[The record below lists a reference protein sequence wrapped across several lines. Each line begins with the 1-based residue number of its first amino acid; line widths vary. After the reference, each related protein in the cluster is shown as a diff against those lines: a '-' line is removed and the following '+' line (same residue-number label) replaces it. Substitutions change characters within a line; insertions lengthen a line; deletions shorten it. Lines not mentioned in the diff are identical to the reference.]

1 MFLGPCPCCGAQPE
15 WDALVQHAFA
25 RKALTAAFALPPTLQ
40 IHIAR
45 YLRLF
50 VSPQAPQRALTPD
63 RYATLLQALVNDITK
78 GAIEARGRTWSAPVA
93 SWAAAFEAVFSATA
107 DGRRKLP
114 LRDHSY
120 LYGVLVNMADQAEA
134 KGERATEQQRQT
146 RPLIAVEESLGRDA
160 PADNGVQLARDA
172 AEATAPAARA
182 EVPEF
187 VKEAL
192 AKLTMG
198 KRIAN
203 ARKDDAP
210 QAEEHPLVGKLAR
223 VAKGKWKGRTGTVE
237 RVVATDVVKVDDRM
251 EITETVALRIEFAS
265 NGTQVITFK
274 KSELEL

>member
-1 MFLGPCPCCGAQPE
+1 MRLPCPTCGAVHE
-15 WDALVQHAFA
+15 WDSVVQHDYA
-25 RKALTAAFALPPTLQ
+25 RKALAAAFALPPALQ
-40 IHIAR
+40 VHIAR

-50 VSPQAPQRALTPD
+50 ASPHAPQRALTPD
-63 RYATLLQALVNDITK
+63 RYATLLQAVVADINK

-93 SWAAAFEAVFSATA
+93 RWAGAFEAVFAATA

-134 KGERATEQQRQT
+134 KGERATEQQRQS
-146 RPLIAVEESLGRDA
+146 RPLVAVEESFGADA
-160 PADNGVQLARDA
+160 PADDGVQLKPDA

-192 AKLTMG
+192 SKLTMG
-198 KRIAN
+198 KRMAN

-210 QAEEHPLVGKLAR
+210 QAEEHPLIGKLAR
-223 VAKGKWKGRTGTVE
+223 VIKGKWKGRTGTVE
-237 RVVATDVVKVDDRM
+237 RVTATDVVKVDDRM
-251 EITETVALRIEFAS
+251 EITETVALRIEFAR